1 MNVLRCCNAKKGPH
15 KSFNAYSEFNDKEL
29 DGKIVAI
36 TVNHF
41 GMENMEGIILIPTRY
56 YYEIS
61 E

>member
-29 DGKIVAI
+29 DG
-36 TVNHF
+36 
-41 GMENMEGIILIPTRY
+41 EGIILIPTRY